1 MWHYFADCIKAT
13 VFLIK
18 LRIKSYISSAIPAD
32 IVSTSL
38 KYRCLY
44 FLTLTFVM
52 SLKIHLQIFLL
63 LWINTPLS
71 CEFLNCIII
80 MPQYL
85 ILNACTSYPLQ
96 LHSRYILFLFRT
108 KEHMDTA
115 QAYVALTIPYPQ
127 AENIDFLNKR
137 EEAEECKFC

>member
-1 MWHYFADCIKAT
+1 
-13 VFLIK
+13 
-18 LRIKSYISSAIPAD
+18 
-32 IVSTSL
+32 
-38 KYRCLY
+38 
-44 FLTLTFVM
+44 
-52 SLKIHLQIFLL
+52 
-63 LWINTPLS
+63 
-71 CEFLNCIII
+71 

>member
-1 MWHYFADCIKAT
+1 MAEGIKAT
-13 VFLIK
+13 VFPIK
-18 LRIKSYISSAIPAD
+18 LRIKSCISSAIPAD

-38 KYRCLY
+38 KYKCLY

-71 CEFLNCIII
+71 CEFLNYIII

-85 ILNACTSYPLQ
+85 ILHACTSYPLQ

>member
-1 MWHYFADCIKAT
+1 MAEGIKAT
-13 VFLIK
+13 VFPIK
-18 LRIKSYISSAIPAD
+18 LRIKSCISSAIPAD

-38 KYRCLY
+38 KYKCLY

-85 ILNACTSYPLQ
+85 ILHACTSYPLQ